1 MSAAF
6 EKVKADL
13 ARIQTILETY
23 KADMAAMQAGE
34 QPPLLPE
41 PSIDQAAIDQLRPD
55 ERAWFN
61 RELGKME
68 VKVAE
73 VAMSL
78 VEVLFDEPRM
88 TEEGQQTLRR
98 VYEGLKE
105 LRSDFS
111 ETIGKEH

>member
-1 MSAAF
+1 
-6 EKVKADL
+6 
-13 ARIQTILETY
+13 
-23 KADMAAMQAGE
+23 
-34 QPPLLPE
+34 
-41 PSIDQAAIDQLRPD
+41 
-55 ERAWFN
+55 
-61 RELGKME
+61 ME

-105 LRSDFS
+105 LRSDFA